1 MAVREWMLLKGL
13 RLVPGCVPGDVLLA
27 IGNIQI
33 ADIKQFDAILS
44 KLDKSSLSVC
54 WFIRGEWAQYAVIRP
69 VVK

>member
-1 MAVREWMLLKGL
+1 M
-13 RLVPGCVPGDVLLA
+13 LLA

-44 KLDKSSLSVC
+44 KLDKTKPVSVLVR
-54 WFIRGEWAQYAVIRP
+54 RGEWAQYAVIRP